1 MFQLA
6 EYLLRGLLSGAV
18 YGLLA
23 LPMSLLFL
31 TTGTI
36 DFAVGAYALIAAAVA
51 VTVGGAFGLVAGLV
65 AGLCAAL
72 ASAAVMAGVFV
83 LLKRRGNEDPITV
96 ALASFGLAV
105 AIASLV
111 LWRWGTSA
119 FVLPTFT
126 TFWDLGGIRVS
137 PQGILNLCVSLLM
150 VLALYLVMYRS
161 DLGRMMRA
169 AAANPRGA
177 ELAGIP
183 VTRVQCGAF
192 LAGGGLA
199 GLAGLLIVF
208 SSGLDYTIPLPLT
221 LAGFGAAI
229 ILGIKSPLR
238 GFAGGA
244 AMGVVEAVSAGYA
257 SSVIA
262 SLVPSVFVLAVLS
275 LQFVFQQRFAGD
287 RP

>member
-1 MFQLA
+1 MFQFT
-6 EYLLRGLLSGAV
+6 EYVVRGLLSGAV

-36 DFAVGAYALIAAAVA
+36 DFAVGAYALIAAAIA
-51 VTVGGAFGLVAGLV
+51 VTVGGTLGLAAGM
-65 AGLCAAL
+65 GAAL
-72 ASAAVMAGVFV
+72 LAAALMATIFV
-83 LLKRRGNEDPITV
+83 LLKRRGNEDSITV

-105 AIASLV
+105 AIGSLV
-111 LWRWGTSA
+111 LWTWGTQA
-119 FVLPTFT
+119 FVLQSFS
-126 TFWDLGGIRVS
+126 TFWDLAGIRIS
-137 PQGILNLCVSLLM
+137 PQGIINLGIALAM
-150 VLALYLVMYRS
+150 VGGLYAVLYRT

-169 AAANPRGA
+169 AAVNPRGA

-192 LAGGGLA
+192 LAGGAVA

-229 ILGIKSPLR
+229 ILGIRSPLR

-257 SSVIA
+257 SSIIA
-262 SLVPSVFVLAVLS
+262 TLIPSVFVLAVLS
-275 LQFVFQQRFAGD
+275 LQFIFQQRFTGD

>member
-1 MFQLA
+1 MFQFT
-6 EYLLRGLLSGAV
+6 EYVVRGLLSGAV

-36 DFAVGAYALIAAAVA
+36 DFAVGAYALVAAAIA
-51 VTVGGAFGLVAGLV
+51 VTVGGVGGLAAGL
-65 AGLCAAL
+65 GAAL
-72 ASAAVMAGVFV
+72 LAAASMALIFV

-111 LWRWGTSA
+111 LWIWGTQA
-119 FVLPTFT
+119 FVLPSFS

-137 PQGILNLCVSLLM
+137 PQGFINLGLSLAMVGALYM
-150 VLALYLVMYRS
+150 VLYRT

-169 AAANPRGA
+169 AAVNPRGA

-192 LAGGGLA
+192 LAGGAVA

-229 ILGIKSPLR
+229 ILGIQSPLR

-244 AMGVVEAVSAGYA
+244 AMGIVEAVSAGYA
-257 SSVIA
+257 SSIVA
-262 SLVPSVFVLAVLS
+262 TLVPSVFVLAVLS
-275 LQFVFQQRFAGD
+275 LQFVFQRRFTGD

>member
-1 MFQLA
+1 MMFQLT
-6 EYLLRGLLSGAV
+6 EYIVRGLLSGAV

-51 VTVGGAFGLVAGLV
+51 VTVGGTMGLAAGVAAALFSAGLM
-65 AGLCAAL
+65 AAI
-72 ASAAVMAGVFV
+72 FV
-83 LLKRRGNEDPITV
+83 LLKRRGNEDSITV

-105 AIASLV
+105 AMASLV
-111 LWRWGTSA
+111 LWLWGTQA
-119 FVLPTFT
+119 FVLPSFT
-126 TFWDLGGIRVS
+126 SFWNVGGIRIS
-137 PQGILNLCVSLLM
+137 PQGFINLGVSLLM
-150 VLALYLVMYRS
+150 VGVLYVVLYRT

-169 AAANPRGA
+169 AAVNPRGA

-183 VTRVQCGAF
+183 VTKVQCGAF
-192 LAGGGLA
+192 LAGGAIA

-229 ILGIKSPLR
+229 IMGIQSPLR

-244 AMGVVEAVSAGYA
+244 AMGIVEALSAGYA
-257 SSVIA
+257 SSIVA
-262 SLVPSVFVLAVLS
+262 TLVPSVFVLAVLS
-275 LQFVFQQRFAGD
+275 LQFVFQKRFTGD

>member
-1 MFQLA
+1 M
-6 EYLLRGLLSGAV
+6 EYVVRGLLSGAV

-36 DFAVGAYALIAAAVA
+36 DFAVGSYALIAAAIA
-51 VTVGGAFGLVAGLV
+51 VTVGGGAGLA
-65 AGLCAAL
+65 AGMGAAL
-72 ASAAVMAGVFV
+72 LAAALMALIFW
-83 LLKRRGNEDPITV
+83 LLKRRGNEDPITI

-111 LWRWGTSA
+111 LWTWGTKA
-119 FVLPTFT
+119 FVLPSFS

-137 PQGILNLCVSLLM
+137 PQGFINLGLSLAM
-150 VLALYLVMYRS
+150 VGALYFVLYRS

-169 AAANPRGA
+169 AAVNPRGA
-177 ELAGIP
+177 ELAGIA

-192 LAGGGLA
+192 MAGGAVA

-244 AMGVVEAVSAGYA
+244 AMGIVEAVSAGYA
-257 SSVIA
+257 SSIVA
-262 SLVPSVFVLAVLS
+262 SLVPSLFVLAVLS
-275 LQFVFQQRFAGD
+275 MQFFFQKRFAGD

>member
-1 MFQLA
+1 MFQFL
-6 EYLLRGLLSGAV
+6 EYVVRGLLSGAV

-51 VTVGGAFGLVAGLV
+51 VTVGGALGLAAGV
-65 AGLCAAL
+65 CAAL
-72 ASAAVMAGVFV
+72 LAAAAMALIFV

-105 AIASLV
+105 GIASLV
-111 LWRWGTSA
+111 LWRWSTQA
-119 FVLPTFT
+119 FVLQSFD
-126 TFWDLGGIRVS
+126 TFWDIAGIRIS
-137 PQGILNLCVSLLM
+137 PQGFINLAISLAM
-150 VLALYLVMYRS
+150 VGLLYVVLYRT

-169 AAANPRGA
+169 AAVNPRGA

-192 LAGGGLA
+192 LAGGAVA
-199 GLAGLLIVF
+199 GLAGLLIVC

-229 ILGIKSPLR
+229 ILGIRSPLR

-244 AMGVVEAVSAGYA
+244 AMGIVEAVSAGYA
-257 SSVIA
+257 SGIVA
-262 SLVPSVFVLAVLS
+262 SLVPSLFVLAVLS
-275 LQFVFQQRFAGD
+275 MQFFFQRRFSGD

>member
-1 MFQLA
+1 MFQLT
-6 EYLLRGLLSGAV
+6 EYVVRGLLSGAV

-51 VTVGGAFGLVAGLV
+51 VTVGGTLGLAAGL
-65 AGLCAAL
+65 GAAL
-72 ASAAVMAGVFV
+72 FAAALMAAIFL
-83 LLKRRGNEDPITV
+83 LLKRLGNEDSITI

-105 AIASLV
+105 AIGSLA
-111 LWRWGTSA
+111 LWTWGTQA
-119 FVLPTFT
+119 FVLPSFS

-137 PQGILNLCVSLLM
+137 PQGIINLGIALAM
-150 VLALYLVMYRS
+150 VGGLYVVLYHT

-169 AAANPRGA
+169 AAVNPRGA

-192 LAGGGLA
+192 LAGGAVA

-208 SSGLDYTIPLPLT
+208 SSGMDYTIPLPLT

-229 ILGIKSPLR
+229 ILGMQSPLR

-244 AMGVVEAVSAGYA
+244 AMGVVEALSAGYA
-257 SSVIA
+257 SSIVA
-262 SLVPSVFVLAVLS
+262 TMVPSLFVLAVLS
-275 LQFVFQQRFAGD
+275 LQFVFQRRFTGD

>member
-1 MFQLA
+1 MMQFA
-6 EYLLRGLLSGAV
+6 EYVLRGLLSGAV

-51 VTVGGAFGLVAGLV
+51 VTAGGSMGLVAGLA
-65 AGLCAAL
+65 AGMVAAL
-72 ASAAVMAGVFV
+72 VAAALMAAIFV

-111 LWRWGTSA
+111 LWTWGTNA

-126 TFWDLGGIRVS
+126 SFWDLAGIRVN
-137 PQGILNLCVSLLM
+137 PQGIINLATSLAM
-150 VLALYLVMYRS
+150 VLALYVVLYRT

-169 AAANPRGA
+169 AAVNPRGA
-177 ELAGIP
+177 ALAGIA

-192 LAGGGLA
+192 LAGGALA

-244 AMGVVEAVSAGYA
+244 AMGIVEAVSAGYA
-257 SSVIA
+257 SSVVA
-262 SLVPSVFVLAVLS
+262 TLVPSVFVLAVLS
-275 LQFVFQQRFAGD
+275 LQFVFQQRFSGD

>member
-1 MFQLA
+1 MFQLT
-6 EYLLRGLLSGAV
+6 EYVVRGLLAGAV

-31 TTGTI
+31 TTRTI

-51 VTVGGAFGLVAGLV
+51 VTVGGVVGIAAGL
-65 AGLCAAL
+65 GAAL
-72 ASAAVMAGVFV
+72 LAAALMAAVFLM
-83 LLKRRGNEDPITV
+83 LKRRGNEDPITV

-111 LWRWGTSA
+111 LWRWGTQA
-119 FVLPTFT
+119 FVLPSFT
-126 TFWDLGGIRVS
+126 SFWDVGGIRIS
-137 PQGILNLCVSLLM
+137 PQGFINFGVSLFM
-150 VLALYLVMYRS
+150 VGVLYLVLYRT

-169 AAANPRGA
+169 AAVNPRGA

-183 VTRVQCGAF
+183 VTHVQCGAF
-192 LAGGGLA
+192 LAGGVVA

-229 ILGIKSPLR
+229 ILGIQSPLR

-244 AMGVVEAVSAGYA
+244 AMGVVEALSAGYA
-257 SSVIA
+257 SSIVA
-262 SLVPSVFVLAVLS
+262 TLVPSVFVLAVLS
-275 LQFVFQQRFAGD
+275 LQFFFQKRFTGD

>member
-1 MFQLA
+1 MFQLL
-6 EYLLRGLLSGAV
+6 EYVVRGLLSGAV

-36 DFAVGAYALIAAAVA
+36 DFAVGAYALIAAAAA
-51 VTVGGAFGLVAGLV
+51 VTVGGLTGLAAGM
-65 AGLCAAL
+65 GAAL
-72 ASAAVMAGVFV
+72 AAAALMACIFA
-83 LLKRRGNEDPITV
+83 LLKRRGNEDPITI

-105 AIASLV
+105 AIASIV
-111 LWRWGTSA
+111 LWRWGTQA
-119 FVLPTFT
+119 FVLQSFS
-126 TFWDLGGIRVS
+126 TFWDVGGIRIS
-137 PQGILNLCVSLLM
+137 PQGFINLAV
-150 VLALYLVMYRS
+150 ALVMVGGLYAILYRT

-169 AAANPRGA
+169 AAVNPRGA

-192 LAGGGLA
+192 VAGGALA

-229 ILGIKSPLR
+229 ILGIRSPLR

-257 SSVIA
+257 SSIVA

-275 LQFVFQQRFAGD
+275 LQFFFQRRFTGD

>member
-1 MFQLA
+1 MFQFL
-6 EYLLRGLLSGAV
+6 EYVVRGLLSGAV

-51 VTVGGAFGLVAGLV
+51 VKVGGVGGLAAGLGAALVA
-65 AGLCAAL
+65 AA
-72 ASAAVMAGVFV
+72 AMAAIFV

-111 LWRWGTSA
+111 LWLWSTQA
-119 FVLPTFT
+119 FVLQSFT
-126 TFWDLGGIRVS
+126 RFWDVAGIRIS
-137 PQGILNLCVSLLM
+137 PQGFINLGLSLAM
-150 VLALYLVMYRS
+150 VGLLYVVLYRT

-169 AAANPRGA
+169 AAVNPRGA

-183 VTRVQCGAF
+183 VTRVQCGAI
-192 LAGGGLA
+192 LAGGAVA

-229 ILGIKSPLR
+229 ILGIRSPLR

-244 AMGVVEAVSAGYA
+244 AMGIVEAVSAGYA
-257 SSVIA
+257 SSIVA
-262 SLVPSVFVLAVLS
+262 ALVPSVFVLAVLS
-275 LQFVFQQRFAGD
+275 LQFFFQRRFTGD

>member
-1 MFQLA
+1 MFQLL
-6 EYLLRGLLSGAV
+6 EYVVRGLLSGAV

-51 VTVGGAFGLVAGLV
+51 VTVGGAVGLVAGI
-65 AGLCAAL
+65 GAAL
-72 ASAAVMAGVFV
+72 LAAASMALIFV

-105 AIASLV
+105 GIASLV
-111 LWRWGTSA
+111 LWRWSTQA
-119 FVLPTFT
+119 FVLQSFD
-126 TFWDLGGIRVS
+126 TFWDLAGIRIS
-137 PQGILNLCVSLLM
+137 PQGFINLGISLAM
-150 VLALYLVMYRS
+150 VGLLYVVLYRT

-169 AAANPRGA
+169 AAVNPRGA

-183 VTRVQCGAF
+183 VTRVQCGAI
-192 LAGGGLA
+192 LAGGAVA
-199 GLAGLLIVF
+199 GLAGLLIVC

-229 ILGIKSPLR
+229 ILGIRSPLR

-257 SSVIA
+257 SSIVA
-262 SLVPSVFVLAVLS
+262 SLVPSLFVLAVLS
-275 LQFVFQQRFAGD
+275 MQFFFQRRFSGD